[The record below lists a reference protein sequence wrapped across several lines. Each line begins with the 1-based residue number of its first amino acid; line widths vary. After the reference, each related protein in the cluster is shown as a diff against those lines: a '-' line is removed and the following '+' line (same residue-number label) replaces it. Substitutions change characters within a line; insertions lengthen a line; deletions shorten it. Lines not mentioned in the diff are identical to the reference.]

1 MPLQKL
7 CCKCHTLKDAEH
19 FYANKR
25 VKDGLNSFC
34 ILCHKADNNARKKK
48 NRSDASF
55 RAEEALKKKEYRK
68 KAGGAHKIY
77 MQAWHT
83 KNAVQQI
90 EYRAAYREANPNY
103 FAEYAKTNRIKLT
116 AKTRAYQTAKLHR
129 TPAWL
134 TEDDFWLMEQA
145 YELANVRTKMFGFP
159 WHVDHV
165 IPLQGKLVSGLHSP
179 YNLQVIPAKENLSK
193 NNKFKV

>member
-1 MPLQKL
+1 MPLHKI

-34 ILCHKADNNARKKK
+34 ILCHKADNVARKKK
-48 NRSDASF
+48 NRSDAIF
-55 RAEEALKKKEYRK
+55 KAEENLKKKERR
-68 KAGGAHKIY
+68 ALTRGAHKAY
-77 MQAWHT
+77 MQAWHA
-83 KNAVQQI
+83 KNAAQQI
-90 EYRAAYREANPNY
+90 KYRATYRAENPEY
-103 FAEYAKTNRIKLT
+103 FVEYAKNNRAKMT
-116 AKTRAYQTAKLHR
+116 AKVRVRQIAKLQR
-129 TPAWL
+129 TPGWL
-134 TEDDFWLMEQA
+134 TSDEHWMMEQA
-145 YELANVRTKMFGFP
+145 YELAALRAKLFGFP

-165 IPLQGKLVSGLHSP
+165 IPLQGKRVSGFHTP